1 MKATNIST
9 SHIVGKTST
18 VIEAIQQM
26 RRNHPTV
33 RILACAPSD
42 SAADVVC
49 QVGGTQYNI
58 PYSTCTIFFIFYPIQ
73 SCTILSC
80 TVLSYSV
87 VCSPVLS
94 CHVLS
99 CHIFSYAVLSCPVF
113 TRLACTRLEVPCFDL
128 SYTSHSSIVF
138 LTLFLS
144 L

>member
-58 PYSTCTIFFIFYPIQ
+58 PYSKCTIFFIFYPIQ

-87 VCSPVLS
+87 LYSPVLS
-94 CHVLS
+94 CLVLS
-99 CHIFSYAVLSCPVF
+99 YLFIRCPV
-113 TRLACTRLEVPCFDL
+113 LPCL
-128 SYTSHSSIVF
+128 YSTSLHSTGSA
-138 LTLFLS
+138 LL
-144 L
+144 